1 MVDEGAEREMRRV
14 LNGDIH
20 DGGRRKEPV

>member
-14 LNGDIH
+14 LKGVMH
-20 DGGRRKEPV
+20 DGGRRKEPE